1 MDRRN
6 NQNPTLSMFQGTV
19 YKQMGRTGGIVK
31 LEIDPQDKIPEDQ
44 ELDNKEELLKKGYAK
59 IPLDSDAPN
68 YVENIIT
75 SKFYLVHKPP
85 TIVKV
90 EKEPEYESAEQ
101 IYESDVKS
109 YLRLL
114 KQLSFN
120 SMLFLGGII
129 AGIGLLHFYVLYFS
143 TTPEKFL
150 EMYVKIVKGVE
161 SIYHMFG
168 FLCSI
173 LSLFLMLLSLSSYKK
188 ATAKLS
194 PKAGA
199 HMLHFIFYLI
209 SFIRIYF
216 LIS

>member
-120 SMLFLGGII
+120 K
-129 AGIGLLHFYVLYFS
+129 IGR
-143 TTPEKFL
+143 
-150 EMYVKIVKGVE
+150 
-161 SIYHMFG
+161 
-168 FLCSI
+168 
-173 LSLFLMLLSLSSYKK
+173 
-188 ATAKLS
+188 
-194 PKAGA
+194 A
-199 HMLHFIFYLI
+199 HV
-209 SFIRIYF
+209 
-216 LIS
+216 